1 MPVILLDVNDSEMSD
16 AKSLFLVREILPVSS
31 TTTKKCGQNVMKESY
46 PLIQPRSLREGF
58 QEEVVFK
65 SWRINAQA
73 QGSGRQWSMSMYV
86 GGSIRCYDG

>member
-46 PLIQPRSLREGF
+46 PLRGVPP
-58 QEEVVFK
+58 K
-65 SWRINAQA
+65 SPPYSTQKPKRRIP
-73 QGSGRQWSMSMYV
+73 
-86 GGSIRCYDG
+86 GGGGV